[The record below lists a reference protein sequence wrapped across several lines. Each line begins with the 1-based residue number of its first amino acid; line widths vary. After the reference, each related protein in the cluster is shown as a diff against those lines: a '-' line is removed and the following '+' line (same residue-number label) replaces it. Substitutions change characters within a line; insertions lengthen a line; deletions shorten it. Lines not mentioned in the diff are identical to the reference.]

1 MVSTLFIV
9 TLRLKMSGFW
19 NPDEHSQTSQNYGGG
34 YQPNFHYNNENMG
47 MNAEQFGFHETNY
60 DTTQPNNEPFSSNQA
75 YLGNFYDPNAHEM
88 PQHFNQNDF
97 EDEPPLLE
105 ELGIDPYQIWRKILV
120 VLDPFTSTVPIGD
133 YDLAGPLAFCIVLAG
148 FLLLSGGT
156 AHFGYVY
163 GLAMTS
169 CFMMYALLNLMTTSS
184 GFTLTSVASVLGY
197 ALLPVVVLSGVGV
210 IFTLQNAIGLLL
222 SALAVAWSSL
232 AASRIFVTISAD
244 RGQRPLIAYPCILLY
259 AVFTLLVIF

>member
-1 MVSTLFIV
+1 
-9 TLRLKMSGFW
+9 MSGFW
-19 NPDEHSQTSQNYGGG
+19 NPDDQTPGYNYNGGN
-34 YQPNFHYNNENMG
+34 YQPNFQYTNDDMA
-47 MNAEQFGFHETNY
+47 MNPDQFTFHETNY
-60 DTTQPNNEPFSSNQA
+60 DSNKSDYDYAQYNQPNQQIQPQSS
-75 YLGNFYDPNAHEM
+75 YTGGYYDPNAHQV
-88 PQHFNQNDF
+88 PQNLESNEF

-105 ELGIDPYQIWRKILV
+105 ELGINPDQIIKKILV

-133 YDLAGPLAFCIVLAG
+133 YDLAGPLAFCIILAG

-169 CFMMYALLNLMTTSS
+169 CLMMYTLLNLMTSS
-184 GFTLTSVASVLGY
+184 TGFSLTSVASVLGY

-210 IFTLQNAIGLLL
+210 LFRLQNVIGLGL

>member
-1 MVSTLFIV
+1 
-9 TLRLKMSGFW
+9 MSGFW
-19 NPDEHSQTSQNYGGG
+19 NPDDPSGHNYGSG
-34 YQPNFHYNNENMG
+34 YQPNFQYNNDEMVLNTD
-47 MNAEQFGFHETNY
+47 QFTFHETNY
-60 DTTQPNNEPFSSNQA
+60 DSSKGEYEYAQYNQPNQQMPSQPMYTGS
-75 YLGNFYDPNAHEM
+75 FYDPNAHDLPPTMGGNE
-88 PQHFNQNDF
+88 FD
-97 EDEPPLLE
+97 DEPPLLE
-105 ELGIDPYQIWRKILV
+105 ELGIDPDQIGKKILV

-133 YDLAGPLAFCIVLAG
+133 YDLAGPLAFCILLAG

-163 GLAMTS
+163 SLAMTS
-169 CFMMYALLNLMTTSS
+169 CFMMYALLNLMTTSA

-210 IFTLQNAIGLLL
+210 LFNLQNVYGLVM
-222 SALAVAWSSL
+222 AAVAVAWSSL
-232 AASRIFVTISAD
+232 AASRLFVTISAD

>member
-1 MVSTLFIV
+1 
-9 TLRLKMSGFW
+9 MSGFW
-19 NPDEHSQTSQNYGGG
+19 NPEDQPPGYNYGGG
-34 YQPNFHYNNENMG
+34 YQPNFQYNNDDITLNSD
-47 MNAEQFGFHETNY
+47 QFTFHETNY
-60 DTTQPNNEPFSSNQA
+60 SGKSDYDYSQFNQPNQQIPKQA
-75 YLGNFYDPNAHEM
+75 PYAGNYYDPNAHEI
-88 PQHFNQNDF
+88 PHQHDQNEF

-105 ELGIDPYQIWRKILV
+105 ELGIDPDQIVKKILV

-133 YDLAGPLAFCIVLAG
+133 YDLAGPLAFCIILAG

-169 CFMMYALLNLMTTSS
+169 CLMMYALLNLMTASS

-210 IFTLQNAIGLLL
+210 LFTLQNILGLVL
-222 SALAVAWSSL
+222 SAIAVAWSSL

>member
-1 MVSTLFIV
+1 
-9 TLRLKMSGFW
+9 MSGFW
-19 NPDEHSQTSQNYGGG
+19 NPEEHSQPGYNYG
-34 YQPNFHYNNENMG
+34 YQPNFQYSNEDMV
-47 MNAEQFGFHETNY
+47 MNPDQFTFHETNY
-60 DTTQPNNEPFSSNQA
+60 DTNKSEYDYGQFNQPNQQLPNQNP
-75 YLGNFYDPNAHEM
+75 YPGNFYDPNAHEM
-88 PQHFNQNDF
+88 PQQFGQNEFD
-97 EDEPPLLE
+97 DEPPLLE
-105 ELGIDPYQIWRKILV
+105 ELGIDPEQIGKKILV

-169 CFMMYALLNLMTTSS
+169 CLMMYALLNLMTTSA

-210 IFTLQNAIGLLL
+210 LFTLQNIIGMGL

>member
-1 MVSTLFIV
+1 
-9 TLRLKMSGFW
+9 MSGFW
-19 NPDEHSQTSQNYGGG
+19 NPEEQPPGYNYNAGG
-34 YQPNFHYNNENMG
+34 YQPNFQYNNEDITLDSD
-47 MNAEQFGFHETNY
+47 QFTFHDTNY
-60 DTTQPNNEPFSSNQA
+60 SSKSDYDYSQYNQPNQQMPSQTPYAGS
-75 YLGNFYDPNAHEM
+75 YYDPNAHEI
-88 PQHFNQNDF
+88 PEQLDQDGF

-105 ELGIDPYQIWRKILV
+105 ELGIDPDQIVKKILV

-133 YDLAGPLAFCIVLAG
+133 YDLAGPLAFCILLAG

-169 CFMMYALLNLMTTSS
+169 CLMMYSLLNLMTASN

-210 IFTLQNAIGLLL
+210 LFTLQNVLGLGL
-222 SALAVAWSSL
+222 SAIAVAWSSL

-244 RGQRPLIAYPCILLY
+244 IGQRPLIAYPCVLLY

>member
-1 MVSTLFIV
+1 
-9 TLRLKMSGFW
+9 MSGFW
-19 NPDEHSQTSQNYGGG
+19 NPEEQPQPGYNYG
-34 YQPNFHYNNENMG
+34 YQPNFQYNSNDEMG
-47 MNAEQFGFHETNY
+47 MNPDQFVFHETNY
-60 DTTQPNNEPFSSNQA
+60 DINKSEYDYSQFNQQIPNQGQYS
-75 YLGNFYDPNAHEM
+75 GNFYDPNAHDI
-88 PQHFNQNDF
+88 PQQLEQNEF

-105 ELGIDPYQIWRKILV
+105 ELGIDPDQIVKKILV

-169 CFMMYALLNLMTTSS
+169 CLMMYALLNLMTTSA

-197 ALLPVVVLSGVGV
+197 ALLPVVVLSGIGV
-210 IFTLQNAIGLLL
+210 LFTLQNIIGLVL
-222 SALAVAWSSL
+222 SAIAVAWSSL